1 MANKRRVGI
10 IVGVMAV
17 LVIVGGYLVYS
28 NGQTAAAQEDTTE
41 VQTSIVRTG
50 SIIVSAT
57 GAGTVIPARQVDLA
71 FSNSGV
77 LTELAVG
84 VGDQVAAGDELARVN
99 DTTAQ
104 HALATAQL
112 QVTQAAMQTDATA
125 TQTGISF
132 DDVSIEEAQMTLD
145 AAQAALDEL
154 VNWAADEEEIALL
167 QVKLDA
173 AEASYS
179 AAQGQDSASSTNVD
193 VEAISLEQTKRAL
206 AEAQDAYNV
215 AHDPGRDW
223 ELNDPRT
230 ADALESERDRTADSL
245 LRAQEALEVAQL
257 NYQATVSST
266 NYSSSASAQS
276 NLLAAQQELATAQA
290 GPTADEI
297 TAAQT
302 TVRPAE
308 LALNQAQLN
317 QEANALSLQQAQLS
331 LQSAQADVD
340 GTVLTAPFDGVVTA
354 INYNVGENASGAVMT
369 LADMSR
375 PLLEV
380 YLDESN
386 LNMIGLGYQVEVSF
400 DALADQVFTG
410 TVTQIDPTLVT
421 SNSVSV
427 VRALVQLDESS
438 FAKPQTLPAGLNA
451 TVEVIGGKAENALLV
466 PVEAL
471 REISDGQYAVFVM
484 VDGVP
489 ELRMV
494 EVGLMDY
501 SFAEILSGVSEGD
514 VVTTGVVETNSAAPD
529 TGTSDS
535 QGPLFEGGAPVDG
548 GVSMEPPV
556 GGGKRSPQ
564 RLHHRLRRLPGR
576 GDRTA
581 GRSAVGL

>member
-10 IVGVMAV
+10 IAGVVAV

-41 VQTSIVRTG
+41 VETSIVRTG
-50 SIIVSAT
+50 SITVSAT

-71 FSNSGV
+71 FSTSGV

-99 DTTAQ
+99 DTAAQ

-132 DDVSIEEAQMTLD
+132 DDISIEEAQMTLD

-154 VNWAADEEEIALL
+154 VNWGPDEEEIALL

-179 AAQGQDSASSTNVD
+179 AAQGQDAASSTNVD
-193 VEAISLEQTKRAL
+193 VEAISLEQTKRSL
-206 AEAQDAYNV
+206 AEAQAAYDV

-230 ADALESERDRTADSL
+230 ADALEAERDRTSDSL

-276 NLLAAQQELATAQA
+276 NLVSAQQELATAQA

-302 TVRPAE
+302 TVRTAE
-308 LALNQAQLN
+308 LALKQAQLN

-369 LADMSR
+369 LADMSQ

-380 YLDESN
+380 YLDESD

-421 SNSVSV
+421 SNGVSV

-514 VVTTGVVETNSAAPD
+514 VVTTGVVETNSA

-535 QGPLFEGGAPVDG
+535 QAPSLEGGAPVDG
-548 GVSMEPPV
+548 GVPMEPPA
-556 GGGKRSPQ
+556 GGGF
-564 RLHHRLRRLPGR
+564 
-576 GDRTA
+576 
-581 GRSAVGL
+581 

>member
-1 MANKRRVGI
+1 MANKRRVWI
-10 IVGVMAV
+10 IVGVVAV
-17 LVIVGGYLVYS
+17 LAIAGGYLVYS

-41 VQTSIVRTG
+41 VQTSTVRTG
-50 SIIVSAT
+50 SITVSAT

-71 FSNSGV
+71 FSTSGV

-84 VGDQVAAGDELARVN
+84 VGDQVTAGDELARIN
-99 DTTAQ
+99 DTAAQ
-104 HALATAQL
+104 QALVTAQL

-132 DDVSIEEAQMTLD
+132 DDISIEEAQMTLD
-145 AAQAALDEL
+145 EAQAALDEL
-154 VNWAADEEEIALL
+154 VNWTADEEEIALL
-167 QVKLDA
+167 QAKLDA

-179 AAQGQDSASSTNVD
+179 AALGQDSASSTNVD

-206 AEAQDAYNV
+206 AEAQDAYDV

-230 ADALESERDRTADSL
+230 ADALEAERDRTADSL
-245 LRAQEALEVAQL
+245 LRAQEALEVAEL

-276 NLLAAQQELATAQA
+276 NLLSAQQELATAQS

-302 TVRPAE
+302 TVRTAE
-308 LALNQAQLN
+308 LALKQAQLN

-369 LADMSR
+369 LADMSQ

-380 YLDESN
+380 YLDESD
-386 LNMIGLGYQVEVSF
+386 LNMIGLSYQVEVSF

-421 SNSVSV
+421 SNGVSV

-501 SFAEILSGVSEGD
+501 SFAEILSGVAEGD
-514 VVTTGVVETNSAAPD
+514 VVTTGVVETNSATD

-535 QGPLFEGGAPVDG
+535 QAPSFEGGAPVDG
-548 GVSMEPPV
+548 GVPMEPPA
-556 GGGKRSPQ
+556 GGGF
-564 RLHHRLRRLPGR
+564 
-576 GDRTA
+576 
-581 GRSAVGL
+581 

>member
-1 MANKRRVGI
+1 MANKRRVWI
-10 IVGVMAV
+10 IVGVVAV
-17 LVIVGGYLVYS
+17 LAIVGGYLVYS

-41 VQTSIVRTG
+41 VQTSTVRTG
-50 SIIVSAT
+50 SITVSAT

-71 FSNSGV
+71 FSTSGV

-84 VGDQVAAGDELARVN
+84 VGDQVTTGDELARIN
-99 DTTAQ
+99 DTAAQ
-104 HALATAQL
+104 QALVTAQL

-132 DDVSIEEAQMTLD
+132 DDISIEEAQMTLD
-145 AAQAALDEL
+145 ETQAALDEL
-154 VNWAADEEEIALL
+154 VNWTADEEEIALL
-167 QVKLDA
+167 QAKLDA

-179 AAQGQDSASSTNVD
+179 AALGQDSASSTNVD

-206 AEAQDAYNV
+206 AEAQDAYDV

-230 ADALESERDRTADSL
+230 ADALEAERDRTADSL
-245 LRAQEALEVAQL
+245 LRAQEALEVAEL

-276 NLLAAQQELATAQA
+276 NLLSAQQELATAQS

-302 TVRPAE
+302 TVRTAE
-308 LALNQAQLN
+308 LALKQAQLN

-369 LADMSR
+369 LADMSQ

-380 YLDESN
+380 YLDESD
-386 LNMIGLGYQVEVSF
+386 LNMIGLSYQVEVSF

-421 SNSVSV
+421 SNGVSV

-501 SFAEILSGVSEGD
+501 SFAEILSGVAEGD
-514 VVTTGVVETNSAAPD
+514 VVTTGVVETNSATD

-535 QGPLFEGGAPVDG
+535 QAPSFEGGAPVDG
-548 GVSMEPPV
+548 GVPMEPPA
-556 GGGKRSPQ
+556 GGGF
-564 RLHHRLRRLPGR
+564 
-576 GDRTA
+576 
-581 GRSAVGL
+581 

>member
-1 MANKRRVGI
+1 MANKRRVWI
-10 IVGVMAV
+10 IVGVVAV
-17 LVIVGGYLVYS
+17 LAIAGGYLVYS

-41 VQTSIVRTG
+41 VQTSTVRTG
-50 SIIVSAT
+50 SITVSAT

-71 FSNSGV
+71 FSTSGV

-84 VGDQVAAGDELARVN
+84 VGDQVTTGDELARIN

-132 DDVSIEEAQMTLD
+132 DDISIEEAQMTLD
-145 AAQAALDEL
+145 EAQAALDEL
-154 VNWAADEEEIALL
+154 VNWTADEEEIALL
-167 QVKLDA
+167 QAKLDA

-179 AAQGQDSASSTNVD
+179 AALGQDSASSTNVD

-206 AEAQDAYNV
+206 AEAQDAYDV

-230 ADALESERDRTADSL
+230 ADALEAERDRTADSL
-245 LRAQEALEVAQL
+245 LRAQEALEVAEL

-276 NLLAAQQELATAQA
+276 NLLSAQQELATAQS

-302 TVRPAE
+302 TVRTAE
-308 LALNQAQLN
+308 LALKQAQLN

-369 LADMSR
+369 LADMSQ

-380 YLDESN
+380 YLDESD
-386 LNMIGLGYQVEVSF
+386 LNMIGLSYQVEVSF

-421 SNSVSV
+421 SNGVSV

-501 SFAEILSGVSEGD
+501 SFAEILSGVAEGD
-514 VVTTGVVETNSAAPD
+514 VVTTGVVETNSATD

-535 QGPLFEGGAPVDG
+535 QAPSFEGGAPVDG
-548 GVSMEPPV
+548 GVPMEPPA
-556 GGGKRSPQ
+556 GGGF
-564 RLHHRLRRLPGR
+564 
-576 GDRTA
+576 
-581 GRSAVGL
+581 

>member
-1 MANKRRVGI
+1 VRFNGANVDR
-10 IVGVMAV
+10 
-17 LVIVGGYLVYS
+17 LFNCS
-28 NGQTAAAQEDTTE
+28 TE
-41 VQTSIVRTG
+41 RF
-50 SIIVSAT
+50 
-57 GAGTVIPARQVDLA
+57 DL
-71 FSNSGV
+71 
-77 LTELAVG
+77 
-84 VGDQVAAGDELARVN
+84 
-99 DTTAQ
+99 
-104 HALATAQL
+104 
-112 QVTQAAMQTDATA
+112 
-125 TQTGISF
+125 
-132 DDVSIEEAQMTLD
+132 
-145 AAQAALDEL
+145 
-154 VNWAADEEEIALL
+154 
-167 QVKLDA
+167 
-173 AEASYS
+173 
-179 AAQGQDSASSTNVD
+179 AAQGQASASSTNVD

-230 ADALESERDRTADSL
+230 SDALEAERDRTADSL
-245 LRAQEALEVAQL
+245 LRAQEALEVAEL

-276 NLLAAQQELATAQA
+276 NLVSAQQELATAQA

-297 TAAQT
+297 AAAQT
-302 TVRPAE
+302 TVRTAE
-308 LALNQAQLN
+308 LALKQAQLN

-340 GTVLTAPFDGVVTA
+340 GTVLTAPFDGVITA

-369 LADMSR
+369 LADMSQ

-380 YLDESN
+380 YLDESD

-400 DALADQVFTG
+400 DALVDQVFTG

-421 SNSVSV
+421 SNGVSV

-501 SFAEILSGVSEGD
+501 SFAEILSGVAEGD
-514 VVTTGVVETNSAAPD
+514 VVTTGVVETNSATD

-535 QGPLFEGGAPVDG
+535 QAPSFEGGAPVDG
-548 GVSMEPPV
+548 GVPVEPPA
-556 GGGKRSPQ
+556 GGGF
-564 RLHHRLRRLPGR
+564 
-576 GDRTA
+576 
-581 GRSAVGL
+581 

>member
-1 MANKRRVGI
+1 MANKRRVWI
-10 IVGVMAV
+10 IVGVVAV
-17 LVIVGGYLVYS
+17 LAIVGGYLVYS

-41 VQTSIVRTG
+41 VQTSTVRTG
-50 SIIVSAT
+50 SITVSAT

-71 FSNSGV
+71 FSTSGV

-84 VGDQVAAGDELARVN
+84 VGDQVTTGDELARIN

-132 DDVSIEEAQMTLD
+132 DDISIEEAQMTLD
-145 AAQAALDEL
+145 EAQAALDEL
-154 VNWAADEEEIALL
+154 VNWTADEEEIALL
-167 QVKLDA
+167 QAKLDA

-230 ADALESERDRTADSL
+230 SDALEAERDRTADSL
-245 LRAQEALEVAQL
+245 LRAQEALEVAEL

-276 NLLAAQQELATAQA
+276 NLVSAQQELATAQA

-297 TAAQT
+297 AAAQT
-302 TVRPAE
+302 TVRTAE
-308 LALNQAQLN
+308 LALKQAQLN

-340 GTVLTAPFDGVVTA
+340 GTVLTAPFDGVITA

-369 LADMSR
+369 LADMSQ

-380 YLDESN
+380 YLDESD
-386 LNMIGLGYQVEVSF
+386 LNMIGLGYQVEVSC
-400 DALADQVFTG
+400 DALVDQVFTG

-421 SNSVSV
+421 SNGVSV

-501 SFAEILSGVSEGD
+501 SFAEILSGVAEGD
-514 VVTTGVVETNSAAPD
+514 VVTTGVVETNSATD

-535 QGPLFEGGAPVDG
+535 QAPSFEGGAPVDG
-548 GVSMEPPV
+548 GVPVEPPA
-556 GGGKRSPQ
+556 GGGF
-564 RLHHRLRRLPGR
+564 
-576 GDRTA
+576 
-581 GRSAVGL
+581 

>member
-1 MANKRRVGI
+1 MANKRRVWI
-10 IVGVMAV
+10 IVGVVAV
-17 LVIVGGYLVYS
+17 LAIVGGYLVYS

-41 VQTSIVRTG
+41 VQTSTVRTG
-50 SIIVSAT
+50 SITVSAT

-71 FSNSGV
+71 FSTSGV
-77 LTELAVG
+77 LTELAAG
-84 VGDQVAAGDELARVN
+84 VGDQVTTGDELARIN
-99 DTTAQ
+99 DTAAQ
-104 HALATAQL
+104 QALATAQL

-132 DDVSIEEAQMTLD
+132 DDISIEEAQMTLD
-145 AAQAALDEL
+145 EAQAALDEL
-154 VNWAADEEEIALL
+154 VNWTPDDEEIALL
-167 QVKLDA
+167 QAKLDA
-173 AEASYS
+173 AKASYS

-193 VEAISLEQTKRAL
+193 VEAISLEQTKRSL
-206 AEAQDAYNV
+206 AEAQAAYDV

-245 LRAQEALEVAQL
+245 LRAQEALEVAEL

-276 NLLAAQQELATAQA
+276 NLVSAQQELATAQA

-297 TAAQT
+297 AAAQT
-302 TVRPAE
+302 TVRTAE
-308 LALNQAQLN
+308 LALKQAQLN

-369 LADMSR
+369 LADMSQ

-380 YLDESN
+380 YLDESD

-421 SNSVSV
+421 SNGVSV

-471 REISDGQYAVFVM
+471 REIGDGQYAVFVM

-501 SFAEILSGVSEGD
+501 SFAEILSGVAEGD
-514 VVTTGVVETNSAAPD
+514 VVTTGVVETNSAATD

-535 QGPLFEGGAPVDG
+535 QAPSFEGGAPVDG
-548 GVSMEPPV
+548 GVPIEPPA
-556 GGGKRSPQ
+556 GGGF
-564 RLHHRLRRLPGR
+564 
-576 GDRTA
+576 
-581 GRSAVGL
+581 

>member
-1 MANKRRVGI
+1 MANKRRVWI
-10 IVGVMAV
+10 IVGVVAV
-17 LVIVGGYLVYS
+17 LAIVGGYLVYS

-41 VQTSIVRTG
+41 VQTSTVRTG
-50 SIIVSAT
+50 SITVSAT

-71 FSNSGV
+71 FSTSGV

-84 VGDQVAAGDELARVN
+84 VGDQVTTGDELARIN
-99 DTTAQ
+99 DTAAQ

-132 DDVSIEEAQMTLD
+132 DDISIEEAQMTLD
-145 AAQAALDEL
+145 EAQAALDEL
-154 VNWAADEEEIALL
+154 VNWTADEEEIALL
-167 QVKLDA
+167 QAKLDA

-230 ADALESERDRTADSL
+230 SDALEAERDRTADSL
-245 LRAQEALEVAQL
+245 LRAQEALEVAEL

-276 NLLAAQQELATAQA
+276 NLVSAQQELATAQA

-302 TVRPAE
+302 TARTAE
-308 LALNQAQLN
+308 LALKQAQLN

-340 GTVLTAPFDGVVTA
+340 GTVLTAPFDGVITA
-354 INYNVGENASGAVMT
+354 INYNVGENVSGAVMT
-369 LADMSR
+369 LADMSQ

-380 YLDESN
+380 YLDESD

-421 SNSVSV
+421 SNGVSV

-501 SFAEILSGVSEGD
+501 SFAEILSGVAEGD
-514 VVTTGVVETNSAAPD
+514 VVTTGVVETNSATD

-535 QGPLFEGGAPVDG
+535 QAPSFEGGAPVDG
-548 GVSMEPPV
+548 GVPVEPPA
-556 GGGKRSPQ
+556 GGGF
-564 RLHHRLRRLPGR
+564 
-576 GDRTA
+576 
-581 GRSAVGL
+581 

>member
-10 IVGVMAV
+10 IVGVVAV

-50 SIIVSAT
+50 SITVSAT

-71 FSNSGV
+71 FTTSGV

-84 VGDQVAAGDELARVN
+84 VGAQVTAGDELARIN

-104 HALATAQL
+104 QALATAQL

-132 DDVSIEEAQMTLD
+132 DDISIEEAQMTLD
-145 AAQAALDEL
+145 EAQAALNEL
-154 VNWAADEEEIALL
+154 VNWTPDDEEIALL
-167 QVKLDA
+167 QAKLDA

-206 AEAQDAYNV
+206 AEAQAAYDV

-230 ADALESERDRTADSL
+230 SDALEAERDRTADSL
-245 LRAQEALEVAQL
+245 LRAQEALEVAEL

-276 NLLAAQQELATAQA
+276 NLVSAQQELATAQA

-302 TVRPAE
+302 TVRTAE
-308 LALNQAQLN
+308 LALKQAQLN

-369 LADMSR
+369 LADMSQ

-380 YLDESN
+380 YLDESD

-410 TVTQIDPTLVT
+410 AVTQIDPTLVT
-421 SNSVSV
+421 SNGVSV

-501 SFAEILSGVSEGD
+501 SFAEILSGVAEGD
-514 VVTTGVVETNSAAPD
+514 VVTTGVVETNSAATD

-535 QGPLFEGGAPVDG
+535 QAPSFEGGAPVDG
-548 GVSMEPPV
+548 GVPIEPPA
-556 GGGKRSPQ
+556 GGGF
-564 RLHHRLRRLPGR
+564 
-576 GDRTA
+576 
-581 GRSAVGL
+581 

>member
-1 MANKRRVGI
+1 MANKRRVWI
-10 IVGVMAV
+10 IVGVVAV
-17 LVIVGGYLVYS
+17 LAIVGGYLVYS

-41 VQTSIVRTG
+41 VQTSTVRTG
-50 SIIVSAT
+50 SITVSAT

-71 FSNSGV
+71 FSTSGV

-84 VGDQVAAGDELARVN
+84 VGDQVTTGDELARIN
-99 DTTAQ
+99 DTAAQ

-132 DDVSIEEAQMTLD
+132 DDISIEEAQMTLD
-145 AAQAALDEL
+145 EAQAALDEL
-154 VNWAADEEEIALL
+154 VNWTADEEEIALL
-167 QVKLDA
+167 QAKLDA

-230 ADALESERDRTADSL
+230 SDALEAERDRTADSL
-245 LRAQEALEVAQL
+245 LRAQEALEVAEL

-276 NLLAAQQELATAQA
+276 NLVSAQQELATAQA

-297 TAAQT
+297 AAAQT
-302 TVRPAE
+302 TVRTAE
-308 LALNQAQLN
+308 LALKQAQLN

-369 LADMSR
+369 LADMSQ

-380 YLDESN
+380 YLDESD

-421 SNSVSV
+421 SNGVSV

-501 SFAEILSGVSEGD
+501 SFAEILSGVAEGD
-514 VVTTGVVETNSAAPD
+514 VVTTGVVETNSATD

-535 QGPLFEGGAPVDG
+535 QAPSFEGGAPVDG
-548 GVSMEPPV
+548 GVPVEPPA
-556 GGGKRSPQ
+556 GGGF
-564 RLHHRLRRLPGR
+564 
-576 GDRTA
+576 
-581 GRSAVGL
+581 

>member
-1 MANKRRVGI
+1 MANKRRVWI
-10 IVGVMAV
+10 IVGVVAV
-17 LVIVGGYLVYS
+17 LAIAGGYLVYS

-41 VQTSIVRTG
+41 VQTSTVRTG
-50 SIIVSAT
+50 SITVSAT

-71 FSNSGV
+71 FSTSGV

-84 VGDQVAAGDELARVN
+84 VGDQVTAGDELARIN
-99 DTTAQ
+99 DTAAQ
-104 HALATAQL
+104 QALVTAQL

-132 DDVSIEEAQMTLD
+132 DDISIEEAQMTLD
-145 AAQAALDEL
+145 ETQAALDEL
-154 VNWAADEEEIALL
+154 VNWTADEEEIALL
-167 QVKLDA
+167 QAKLDA

-206 AEAQDAYNV
+206 AEAQDAYDV

-230 ADALESERDRTADSL
+230 ADALEAERDRTADSL
-245 LRAQEALEVAQL
+245 LRAQEALEVAEL

-276 NLLAAQQELATAQA
+276 NLLSAQQELATAQS

-302 TVRPAE
+302 TVRTAE
-308 LALNQAQLN
+308 LALKQAQLN

-369 LADMSR
+369 LADMSQ

-380 YLDESN
+380 YLDESD
-386 LNMIGLGYQVEVSF
+386 LNMIGLSYQVEVSF

-421 SNSVSV
+421 SNGVSV

-501 SFAEILSGVSEGD
+501 SFAEILSGVAEGD
-514 VVTTGVVETNSAAPD
+514 VVTTGVVETNSATD

-535 QGPLFEGGAPVDG
+535 QAPSFEGGAPVDG
-548 GVSMEPPV
+548 GVPMEPPA
-556 GGGKRSPQ
+556 GGGF
-564 RLHHRLRRLPGR
+564 
-576 GDRTA
+576 
-581 GRSAVGL
+581 

>member
-1 MANKRRVGI
+1 MANKRRVWI
-10 IVGVMAV
+10 IVGVVAV
-17 LVIVGGYLVYS
+17 LAIAGGYLVYS

-41 VQTSIVRTG
+41 VQTSTVRTG
-50 SIIVSAT
+50 SITVSAT

-71 FSNSGV
+71 FSTSGV

-84 VGDQVAAGDELARVN
+84 VGDQVTTGDELARIN

-132 DDVSIEEAQMTLD
+132 DDISIEEAQMTLD
-145 AAQAALDEL
+145 ETQAALDEL
-154 VNWAADEEEIALL
+154 VNWTADEEEIALL
-167 QVKLDA
+167 QAKLDA

-179 AAQGQDSASSTNVD
+179 AALGQDSASSTNVD

-206 AEAQDAYNV
+206 AEAQDAYDV

-230 ADALESERDRTADSL
+230 ADALEAERDRTADSL
-245 LRAQEALEVAQL
+245 LRAQEALEVAEL

-276 NLLAAQQELATAQA
+276 NLLSAQQELATAQS

-302 TVRPAE
+302 TVRTAE
-308 LALNQAQLN
+308 LALKQAQLN

-369 LADMSR
+369 LADMSQ

-380 YLDESN
+380 YLDESD
-386 LNMIGLGYQVEVSF
+386 LNMIGLSYQVEVSF

-421 SNSVSV
+421 SNGVSV

-501 SFAEILSGVSEGD
+501 SFAEILSGVAEGD
-514 VVTTGVVETNSAAPD
+514 VVTTGVVETNSATD

-535 QGPLFEGGAPVDG
+535 QAPSFEGGAPVDG
-548 GVSMEPPV
+548 GVPMEPPA
-556 GGGKRSPQ
+556 GGGF
-564 RLHHRLRRLPGR
+564 
-576 GDRTA
+576 
-581 GRSAVGL
+581 

>member
-1 MANKRRVGI
+1 MA
-10 IVGVMAV
+10 
-17 LVIVGGYLVYS
+17 
-28 NGQTAAAQEDTTE
+28 E
-41 VQTSIVRTG
+41 
-50 SIIVSAT
+50 
-57 GAGTVIPARQVDLA
+57 
-71 FSNSGV
+71 
-77 LTELAVG
+77 
-84 VGDQVAAGDELARVN
+84 
-99 DTTAQ
+99 
-104 HALATAQL
+104 
-112 QVTQAAMQTDATA
+112 
-125 TQTGISF
+125 
-132 DDVSIEEAQMTLD
+132 
-145 AAQAALDEL
+145 
-154 VNWAADEEEIALL
+154 
-167 QVKLDA
+167 
-173 AEASYS
+173 
-179 AAQGQDSASSTNVD
+179 
-193 VEAISLEQTKRAL
+193 
-206 AEAQDAYNV
+206 
-215 AHDPGRDW
+215 
-223 ELNDPRT
+223 
-230 ADALESERDRTADSL
+230 
-245 LRAQEALEVAQL
+245 L

-276 NLLAAQQELATAQA
+276 NLLSAQQELATAQA

-297 TAAQT
+297 AAAQT
-302 TVRPAE
+302 TVRTAE
-308 LALNQAQLN
+308 LALKQAQLN

-369 LADMSR
+369 LADMSQ

-380 YLDESN
+380 YLDESD

-421 SNSVSV
+421 SNGVSV

-501 SFAEILSGVSEGD
+501 SFAEILSGVAEGD
-514 VVTTGVVETNSAAPD
+514 VVTTGVVETNSAATD

-535 QGPLFEGGAPVDG
+535 QA
-548 GVSMEPPV
+548 
-556 GGGKRSPQ
+556 RI
-564 RLHHRLRRLPGR
+564 
-576 GDRTA
+576 
-581 GRSAVGL
+581 

>member
-1 MANKRRVGI
+1 MAKKRRVWI
-10 IVGVMAV
+10 VVGVVAV
-17 LVIVGGYLVYS
+17 LAIVGGYLVYS

-41 VQTSIVRTG
+41 VQTSTVRTG
-50 SIIVSAT
+50 SITVSAT

-71 FSNSGV
+71 FSTSGV

-84 VGDQVAAGDELARVN
+84 VGDQVTTGDELARVN
-99 DTTAQ
+99 DTAAQ
-104 HALATAQL
+104 KALATAQL

-132 DDVSIEEAQMTLD
+132 DDISIEEAQMTLD
-145 AAQAALDEL
+145 EAQAALDEL
-154 VNWAADEEEIALL
+154 VNWTPDDEEIALL
-167 QVKLDA
+167 QAKLDA
-173 AEASYS
+173 AKASYS

-193 VEAISLEQTKRAL
+193 VEAISLEQTKRSL
-206 AEAQDAYNV
+206 AEAQAAYDV

-245 LRAQEALEVAQL
+245 LRAQEALEVAEL

-276 NLLAAQQELATAQA
+276 NLLSAQQELATAQA

-297 TAAQT
+297 AAAQT
-302 TVRPAE
+302 TVRTAE
-308 LALNQAQLN
+308 LALKQAQLN

-369 LADMSR
+369 LADMSQ

-380 YLDESN
+380 YLDESD

-421 SNSVSV
+421 SNGVSV

-501 SFAEILSGVSEGD
+501 SFAEILSGVAEGD
-514 VVTTGVVETNSAAPD
+514 VVTTGVVETNSAATD

-535 QGPLFEGGAPVDG
+535 QAPSFEGGAPVDG
-548 GVSMEPPV
+548 GVPMEPPA
-556 GGGKRSPQ
+556 GGGF
-564 RLHHRLRRLPGR
+564 
-576 GDRTA
+576 
-581 GRSAVGL
+581 

>member
-1 MANKRRVGI
+1 MANKRRVWI
-10 IVGVMAV
+10 IVGVVAV
-17 LVIVGGYLVYS
+17 LAIAGGYLVYS

-41 VQTSIVRTG
+41 VQTSTVRTG
-50 SIIVSAT
+50 SITVSAT

-71 FSNSGV
+71 FSTSGV

-84 VGDQVAAGDELARVN
+84 VGDQVTAGDELARIN
-99 DTTAQ
+99 DTAAQ
-104 HALATAQL
+104 QALVTAQL

-132 DDVSIEEAQMTLD
+132 DDISIEEAQMTLD
-145 AAQAALDEL
+145 ETQAALDEL
-154 VNWAADEEEIALL
+154 VNWTADEEEIALL
-167 QVKLDA
+167 QAKLDA

-179 AAQGQDSASSTNVD
+179 AALGQDSASSTNVD

-206 AEAQDAYNV
+206 AEAQDAYDV

-230 ADALESERDRTADSL
+230 ADALEAERDRTADSL
-245 LRAQEALEVAQL
+245 LRAQEALEVAEL

-276 NLLAAQQELATAQA
+276 NLVSAQQELATAQA

-297 TAAQT
+297 AAAQT
-302 TVRPAE
+302 TVRTAE
-308 LALNQAQLN
+308 LALKQAQLN

-369 LADMSR
+369 LADMSQ

-380 YLDESN
+380 YLDESD
-386 LNMIGLGYQVEVSF
+386 LNMIGLSYQVEVSF

-421 SNSVSV
+421 SNGVSV

-501 SFAEILSGVSEGD
+501 SFAEILSGVAEGD
-514 VVTTGVVETNSAAPD
+514 VVTTGVVETNSATD

-535 QGPLFEGGAPVDG
+535 QAPSFEGGAPVDG
-548 GVSMEPPV
+548 GVPMEPPA
-556 GGGKRSPQ
+556 GGGF
-564 RLHHRLRRLPGR
+564 
-576 GDRTA
+576 
-581 GRSAVGL
+581 

>member
-1 MANKRRVGI
+1 MANKRRVWI
-10 IVGVMAV
+10 IVGVVAV
-17 LVIVGGYLVYS
+17 LAIVGGYLVYS

-41 VQTSIVRTG
+41 VQTSTVRTG
-50 SIIVSAT
+50 SITVSAT

-71 FSNSGV
+71 FSTSGV

-84 VGDQVAAGDELARVN
+84 VGDQVTTGDELARIN

-132 DDVSIEEAQMTLD
+132 DDISIEEAQMTLD
-145 AAQAALDEL
+145 EAQAALDEL
-154 VNWAADEEEIALL
+154 VNWTADEEEIALL
-167 QVKLDA
+167 QAKLDA

-230 ADALESERDRTADSL
+230 SDALEAERDRTADSL
-245 LRAQEALEVAQL
+245 LRAQEALEVAEL

-276 NLLAAQQELATAQA
+276 NLVSAQQELATAQA

-297 TAAQT
+297 AAAQT
-302 TVRPAE
+302 TVRTAE
-308 LALNQAQLN
+308 LALKQAQLN

-340 GTVLTAPFDGVVTA
+340 GTVLTAPFDGVITA

-369 LADMSR
+369 LADMSQ

-380 YLDESN
+380 YLDESD

-400 DALADQVFTG
+400 DALVDQVFTG

-421 SNSVSV
+421 SNGVSV

-501 SFAEILSGVSEGD
+501 SFAEILSGVAEGD
-514 VVTTGVVETNSAAPD
+514 VVTTGVVETNSATD

-535 QGPLFEGGAPVDG
+535 QAPSFEGGAPVDG
-548 GVSMEPPV
+548 GVPVEPPA
-556 GGGKRSPQ
+556 GGGF
-564 RLHHRLRRLPGR
+564 
-576 GDRTA
+576 
-581 GRSAVGL
+581 

>member
-1 MANKRRVGI
+1 MANKRRVWI
-10 IVGVMAV
+10 IVGVVAV
-17 LVIVGGYLVYS
+17 LAIVGGYLVYS

-41 VQTSIVRTG
+41 VQTSTVRTG
-50 SIIVSAT
+50 SITVSAT

-71 FSNSGV
+71 FSTSGV

-84 VGDQVAAGDELARVN
+84 VGDQVTTGDELARIN

-132 DDVSIEEAQMTLD
+132 DDISIEEAQMTLD
-145 AAQAALDEL
+145 EAQAALDEL
-154 VNWAADEEEIALL
+154 VNWTADEEEIALL
-167 QVKLDA
+167 QAKLDA

-230 ADALESERDRTADSL
+230 SDALEAERDRTADSL
-245 LRAQEALEVAQL
+245 LRAQEALEVAEL

-276 NLLAAQQELATAQA
+276 NLVSAQQELATAQA

-297 TAAQT
+297 AAAQT
-302 TVRPAE
+302 TVRTAE
-308 LALNQAQLN
+308 LALKQAQLN

-340 GTVLTAPFDGVVTA
+340 GTVLTAPFDGVITA

-369 LADMSR
+369 LADMSQ

-380 YLDESN
+380 YLDESD

-421 SNSVSV
+421 SNGVSV

-501 SFAEILSGVSEGD
+501 SFAEILSGVAEGD
-514 VVTTGVVETNSAAPD
+514 VVTTGVVETNSATD

-535 QGPLFEGGAPVDG
+535 QAPSFEGGAPVDG
-548 GVSMEPPV
+548 GVPVEPPA
-556 GGGKRSPQ
+556 GGGF
-564 RLHHRLRRLPGR
+564 
-576 GDRTA
+576 
-581 GRSAVGL
+581 

>member
-10 IVGVMAV
+10 IAGVVAV

-50 SIIVSAT
+50 SITVSAT

-71 FSNSGV
+71 FSTSGV

-84 VGDQVAAGDELARVN
+84 VGDEVTTGDELARIN
-99 DTTAQ
+99 DTAAQ
-104 HALATAQL
+104 KALATAQL

-132 DDVSIEEAQMTLD
+132 DDISIEEAQMTLD

-154 VNWAADEEEIALL
+154 VNWGPDEEEIALL

-179 AAQGQDSASSTNVD
+179 AAQGQDAASSTNVD
-193 VEAISLEQTKRAL
+193 VEAISLEQTKRSL
-206 AEAQDAYNV
+206 AEAQAAYDV

-230 ADALESERDRTADSL
+230 ADALEAERDRTSDSL

-276 NLLAAQQELATAQA
+276 NLVSAQQELATAQA

-302 TVRPAE
+302 TVRTAE
-308 LALNQAQLN
+308 LALKQAQLN

-369 LADMSR
+369 LADMSQ

-380 YLDESN
+380 YLDESD

-421 SNSVSV
+421 SNGVSV

-514 VVTTGVVETNSAAPD
+514 VVTTGVVETNSA

-535 QGPLFEGGAPVDG
+535 QAPSFEGGAPVDG
-548 GVSMEPPV
+548 GVPMEPPA
-556 GGGKRSPQ
+556 GGGF
-564 RLHHRLRRLPGR
+564 
-576 GDRTA
+576 
-581 GRSAVGL
+581 

>member
-1 MANKRRVGI
+1 MANKRRVWI
-10 IVGVMAV
+10 IVGVVAV
-17 LVIVGGYLVYS
+17 LAIVGGYLVYS

-41 VQTSIVRTG
+41 VQTSTVRTG
-50 SIIVSAT
+50 SITVSAT

-71 FSNSGV
+71 FSTSGV

-84 VGDQVAAGDELARVN
+84 VGDQVTTGDELARIN

-132 DDVSIEEAQMTLD
+132 DDISIEEAQMTLD
-145 AAQAALDEL
+145 ETQAALDEL
-154 VNWAADEEEIALL
+154 VNWTADEEEIALL
-167 QVKLDA
+167 QAKLDA

-179 AAQGQDSASSTNVD
+179 AALGQDSASSTNVD

-206 AEAQDAYNV
+206 AEAQDAYDV

-230 ADALESERDRTADSL
+230 ADALEAERDRTADSL
-245 LRAQEALEVAQL
+245 LRAQEALEVAEL

-276 NLLAAQQELATAQA
+276 NLLSAQQELATAQS

-302 TVRPAE
+302 TVRTAE
-308 LALNQAQLN
+308 LALKQAQLN

-369 LADMSR
+369 LADMSQ

-380 YLDESN
+380 YLDESD
-386 LNMIGLGYQVEVSF
+386 LNMIGLSYQVEVSF

-421 SNSVSV
+421 SNGVSV

-501 SFAEILSGVSEGD
+501 SFAEILSGVAEGD
-514 VVTTGVVETNSAAPD
+514 VVTTGVVETNSATD

-535 QGPLFEGGAPVDG
+535 QAPSFEGGAPVDG
-548 GVSMEPPV
+548 GVPMEPPA
-556 GGGKRSPQ
+556 GGGF
-564 RLHHRLRRLPGR
+564 
-576 GDRTA
+576 
-581 GRSAVGL
+581 

>member
-10 IVGVMAV
+10 IAGVVAV

-28 NGQTAAAQEDTTE
+28 NGQTAVAQEDTTE
-41 VQTSIVRTG
+41 VETSIVRTG
-50 SIIVSAT
+50 SITVSAT

-71 FSNSGV
+71 FSTSGV

-99 DTTAQ
+99 DTAAQ

-132 DDVSIEEAQMTLD
+132 DDISIEEAQMTLD

-154 VNWAADEEEIALL
+154 VNWGPDEEEIALL

-206 AEAQDAYNV
+206 AEAQDAYDV

-276 NLLAAQQELATAQA
+276 NLLSAQQELATAQA

-302 TVRPAE
+302 TVRTAE
-308 LALNQAQLN
+308 LALKQAQLN

-369 LADMSR
+369 LADMSQ

-380 YLDESN
+380 YLDESD

-421 SNSVSV
+421 SNGVSV

-514 VVTTGVVETNSAAPD
+514 VVTTGVVETNSA

-535 QGPLFEGGAPVDG
+535 QAPSLEGGAPVDG
-548 GVSMEPPV
+548 GVPMEPPA
-556 GGGKRSPQ
+556 GGGF
-564 RLHHRLRRLPGR
+564 
-576 GDRTA
+576 
-581 GRSAVGL
+581 